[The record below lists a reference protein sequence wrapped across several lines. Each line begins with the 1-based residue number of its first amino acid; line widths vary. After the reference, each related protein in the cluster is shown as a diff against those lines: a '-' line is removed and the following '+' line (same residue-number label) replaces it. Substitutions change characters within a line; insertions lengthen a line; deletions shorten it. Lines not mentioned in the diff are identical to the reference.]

1 MTIALTGQETT
12 KLIVERFPEAVIETS
27 DQAVI
32 IKAEYLLKTA
42 DWLRNDPEMVFDYLT
57 DQTAVDYYDYF
68 EIIYRLTSLKR
79 NRTLV
84 LKIRCCD
91 REKPEVPSV
100 TGIWKGADFM
110 EREIF
115 DLMGIRFTGHP
126 NLKRIVTWEGFQ
138 GHPLR
143 KDYIQGEKGS

>member
-1 MTIALTGQETT
+1 MTIALTGPEVS
-12 KLIVERFPEAVIETS
+12 KLIAASFPEAIIKTG

-32 IKAEYLLKTA
+32 IKSEYLLKTA
-42 DWLRNDPEMVFDYLT
+42 ELLKNDTEMAFDYLT

-84 LKIRCCD
+84 LKVRCYD
-91 REKPEVPSV
+91 RENPEVPSV
-100 TGIWKGADFM
+100 IGIWKGADLM

-126 NLKRIVTWEGFQ
+126 NMKRIVTWEGFP

-143 KDYIQGEKGS
+143 KDYK